1 MKIANKLIKIFAA
14 FIAITLAG
22 FLIFWFS
29 RPADISFD
37 DYKAE
42 LPHSEYS
49 KFAEID
55 GVKIH
60 YQEKGEGTPL
70 VLVHGYTSL
79 AYTWKDV
86 FEPLSKY
93 FRVIA
98 VDLKGFGFSDKPD
111 GDYTKRAQ
119 SILVKGLL
127 DHLKIE
133 KTWLAGNSM
142 GGDVAINVALQYPEV
157 VIGLILID
165 SAGVKFESKSPSA
178 SSSFNIPFFGR
189 AFAALALSSD
199 KLVRGGLER
208 SYYDDSK
215 ITDEDVRIYHLPLTS
230 VNGQRAAALAV
241 QQWDLYPV
249 EKDLGKINYPT
260 LIIWGAEDEV
270 IPLETGRKMNSLI
283 KDSEMI
289 VYENTGHLPQ
299 EETPDMVAKDI
310 KSFIERS
317 EHHAD

>member
-1 MKIANKLIKIFAA
+1 MKIAKKLLKIFTVFSALI
-14 FIAITLAG
+14 FAG

-29 RPADISFD
+29 RPADVSFE
-37 DYKAE
+37 DYKTE
-42 LPHSEYS
+42 IPNSEYS
-49 KFAEID
+49 EFAEIN
-55 GVKIH
+55 GVRIH

-70 VLVHGYTSL
+70 VLVHGYTSF

-86 FEPLSKY
+86 FEPLSKS

-98 VDLKGFGFSDKPD
+98 VDLKGFGFSEKPA

-119 SILVKGLL
+119 SVLVKGLL

-142 GGDVAINVALQYPEV
+142 GGDVSINVALQYPEV
-157 VIGLILID
+157 VKGLILID

-189 AFAALALSSD
+189 AFAALALTSD

-215 ITDEDVRIYHLPLTS
+215 ITDEDVKIYHLPLNS
-230 VNGQRAAALAV
+230 VNGQRAAAFAV
-241 QQWDLYPV
+241 QQWDLYPI
-249 EKDLGKINYPT
+249 EKDLGNINCPT

-270 IPLETGRKMNSLI
+270 IPLEKGRKMNSLI
-283 KDSEMI
+283 KNSEMI
-289 VYENTGHLPQ
+289 VYEKTGHLPQ
-299 EETPDMVAKDI
+299 EETPEKVAKDI

-317 EHHAD
+317 ENHAK